1 MIGIISP
8 LVIAEVTVSAD
19 PASKNN
25 LLTPSPREVW
35 LASAAVN
42 HFIDIDLG
50 SIQSFDT
57 AYIGGL
63 SLGIGATWSIQT
75 ATGVGVG
82 LGAATTVAVGLSGAT
97 TAPYQSLIK
106 LPAPVASR
114 YLRMVITPAVPAELE
129 VGVVAV
135 GLSWQHAYAYGSARP
150 LIDTTRKTDLF
161 DGGFGI
167 DPGVVKS
174 GFRWRFTDLS
184 KVEAD
189 SLAAQIRLV
198 GIGKPVIVVEDM
210 TALPPADAEL
220 HYGTFDKFEPWERAN
235 AVDTIW
241 ALSMTEWR

>member
-1 MIGIISP
+1 MIGIICP
-8 LVIAEVTVSAD
+8 LAIAELAVSSGAG
-19 PASKNN
+19 SKDN

-35 LASAAVN
+35 LSSAAAS
-42 HFIDIDLG
+42 HIIDIDLG
-50 SIQSFDT
+50 SVQSLDT

-63 SLGIGATWSIQT
+63 SLGIGASWSIQT
-75 ATGVGVG
+75 ATGMGAG
-82 LGAATTVAVGLSGAT
+82 LGAATTVAVALAGAA
-97 TAPYQSLIK
+97 TAPYQSLIH
-106 LPAPVASR
+106 LPAPVATR
-114 YLRMVITPAVPAELE
+114 YLRIIVTPAAPVELE
-129 VGVVAV
+129 VGIVAF
-135 GLSWQHAYAYGSARP
+135 GLSWEHAYAYGSGRP

-167 DPGVVKS
+167 DAGVIKS

-189 SLAAQIRLV
+189 SLAALIRLV

-235 AVDTIW
+235 PVDTIW